1 MWNKKLRADT
11 LFSISNLAWKRR
23 KNERNQHRKCLDFDE
38 IKMTYRQRFLLKEAL
53 RTFSRRLQ
61 ISRIWGVLL
70 RAEVLRIWR
79 QHTFA
84 IFSEYIWYF
93 VEDVLGAPGKL
104 RLRTSDC
111 GVFVQTPWFVV
122 YSHTKKNRNSL
133 PLMSTDSKFSCLSI
147 LNNWIKFYKN
157 DV

>member
-38 IKMTYRQRFLLKEAL
+38 IKMTFRQRFLLQEAL

-61 ISRIWGVLL
+61 ISWLWGILL
-70 RAEVLRIWR
+70 RAEVLRIC
-79 QHTFA
+79 HSILLLF
-84 IFSEYIWYF
+84 FSEYIWYF
-93 VEDVLGAPGKL
+93 VEDVLGAPRKL
-104 RLRTSDC
+104 QLRTSDC
-111 GVFVQTPWFVV
+111 GMFVQTPWFVV
-122 YSHTKKNRNSL
+122 YSHTKKTGIACHWCPRIQNS
-133 PLMSTDSKFSCLSI
+133 PACPI
-147 LNNWIKFYKN
+147 LNDWIKFYKN